1 MQRPRAEAASATQAM
16 GNFGMLILE
25 DPTPRRTGGA
35 IRSAFEGTKRIAR
48 GATPA
53 AILSSALSTAALSA
67 LLLAA
72 PTAWAADEA
81 QVLRARAARLAE
93 ANDCAAALPL
103 LERATAADPAGEAST
118 RLLTGRCL
126 LAEKR
131 FDEAAP
137 LLEAAAEADP
147 ASGEAALALG
157 MVRYHQGNAAG
168 ARSELERAER
178 MLPNRPEAPL
188 YLGLILLEAEEAKD
202 AAARFDRA
210 GALSA
215 DGFDPVSSYYAAVAH
230 ANAGNA
236 EEAEASLSRVQ
247 ELGAGTP
254 YAERATEAL
263 ERAEARR
270 TRGGPLQRWVTLQSG
285 LDYDTNVSIRN
296 DQVANPTNLSGN
308 KDGRGWW
315 ALDVGADLFRK
326 DGWSA
331 GTGASYSGNAYFD
344 SGDFNQHYVTG
355 RFWLGRRLGE
365 NTQLVVT
372 PEGGLGYLGNSLN
385 PGDNKFL
392 RFAGARPEIRHDFG
406 RAGTGSLYA
415 RYAYNDFQFNRLAER
430 LDRDGHDIRFGYDHL
445 VSVVEQ
451 KTTLRGGVFGR
462 HYIAEGTEYDHSGV
476 GAWLGLS
483 QALPWKF
490 TLDLSG
496 SFAYDNYDD
505 ISQFVI
511 AGDPPNTSNREDY
524 IGTAGAVLSRPITSW
539 LSASA
544 RWNYLN
550 SESNTPVFD
559 YDRHIVG
566 AFFTIRFAE
575 PGGLFWGNN
584 S

>member
-1 MQRPRAEAASATQAM
+1 
-16 GNFGMLILE
+16 MLILE
-25 DPTPRRTGGA
+25 DPNQRRMHVA
-35 IRSAFEGTKRIAR
+35 LRSAFEEKKRVLKR
-48 GATPA
+48 ATPA
-53 AILSSALSTAALSA
+53 AAAGVFLLSA
-67 LLLAA
+67 LLLTA

-93 ANDCAAALPL
+93 ADDCAAALPL
-103 LERATAADPAGEAST
+103 LDRAAAADPAGAAET

-126 LAEKR
+126 VAEKR
-131 FDEAAP
+131 FDEATP
-137 LLEAAAEADP
+137 ILEEAVQADP
-147 ASGEAALALG
+147 NSGEAALALG
-157 MVRYHQGNAAG
+157 ISRYHQGNAAG
-168 ARSELERAER
+168 ARSELERAEG

-230 ANAGNA
+230 ANAGDA
-236 EEAEASLSRVQ
+236 AEAEASLSRVE
-247 ELGAGTP
+247 ELGEGTP
-254 YAERATEAL
+254 YADRAQEAL

-270 TRGGPLQRWVTLQSG
+270 NQGGLLQRWVTLQSG
-285 LDYDTNVSIRN
+285 IDYDTNVSIRN
-296 DQVANPTNLSGN
+296 DQVANPINLSGN

-326 DGWSA
+326 DGWNA

-344 SGDFNQHYVTG
+344 SGDFNQHFVTG
-355 RFWLGRRLGE
+355 RFWLGRKLGDD
-365 NTQLVVT
+365 TQLVIT
-372 PEGGLGYLGNSLN
+372 PEGGLGYLGNSRH
-385 PGDNKFL
+385 PGDNKFV
-392 RFAGARPEIRHDFG
+392 RFAGVRPEIRHNFG

-415 RYAYNDFQFNRLAER
+415 RYAYNDFQFNRIAES
-430 LDRDGHDIRFGYDHL
+430 LDLDGHDIRFGYDHL
-445 VSVVEQ
+445 VSVVERQ
-451 KTTLRGGVFGR
+451 TTLRGGVFGR
-462 HYIAEGTEYDHSGV
+462 HYIAEGTEFDRTGV
-476 GAWLGLS
+476 GAWLGLTQS
-483 QALPWKF
+483 LPWKF
-490 TLDLSG
+490 VLDLSG

-505 ISQFVI
+505 ASQFVI
-511 AGDPPNTSNREDY
+511 AGDPPNTSNREDF
-524 IGTAGAVLSRPITSW
+524 IGTAGAVISRPITSW